1 MYHLFYWTSSNP
13 DTEYSPFV
21 ITLTLLAV
29 GFVSLLPHPILL
41 CHILYIQE
49 ILEISHLHWHN
60 FYQIFLCVFN
70 LHLILFLMDTTF
82 FTLCNGKVLFLHLN
96 NGYEVISYFVAHQLS
111 VSFTSFQNNL
121 SCFPCRCYRLF
132 LRLFVFVMDRF
143 KRQHSL
149 SSVRIRHPKYFTAL
163 DLDPQLTVNTEKM
176 YITIHIKA

>member
-1 MYHLFYWTSSNP
+1 
-13 DTEYSPFV
+13 
-21 ITLTLLAV
+21 
-29 GFVSLLPHPILL
+29 
-41 CHILYIQE
+41 
-49 ILEISHLHWHN
+49 
-60 FYQIFLCVFN
+60 
-70 LHLILFLMDTTF
+70 MDTTF

-149 SSVRIRHPKYFTAL
+149 SSVWIRHPKYFTAL
-163 DLDPQLTVNTEKM
+163 DLYPQLTVNTEKM
-176 YITIHIKA
+176 CITIRIKAQIMKVYTSLHVSVNIEKRYFLSLFINAYNIKTDK

>member
-1 MYHLFYWTSSNP
+1 
-13 DTEYSPFV
+13 
-21 ITLTLLAV
+21 
-29 GFVSLLPHPILL
+29 
-41 CHILYIQE
+41 
-49 ILEISHLHWHN
+49 
-60 FYQIFLCVFN
+60 
-70 LHLILFLMDTTF
+70 MDTTF
-82 FTLCNGKVLFLHLN
+82 FTLRNGKVLFLHLN

-149 SSVRIRHPKYFTAL
+149 SSVWIRHPKYFTAL

-176 YITIHIKA
+176 CITIRIKAQIMKVYTSLHVSVNIEKRYFLSLFINAYNIKTDK

>member
-1 MYHLFYWTSSNP
+1 
-13 DTEYSPFV
+13 
-21 ITLTLLAV
+21 
-29 GFVSLLPHPILL
+29 
-41 CHILYIQE
+41 
-49 ILEISHLHWHN
+49 
-60 FYQIFLCVFN
+60 
-70 LHLILFLMDTTF
+70 MDTTF

-149 SSVRIRHPKYFTAL
+149 SSVWIRHPKYFTAL
-163 DLDPQLTVNTEKM
+163 DLYPQLTHVLWSEENKLLVFLVSGNYHHHVHRDPPVDHVHENVKLVQTSKRGFHGIPQGKDEADSGERSLA
-176 YITIHIKA
+176 TRQ